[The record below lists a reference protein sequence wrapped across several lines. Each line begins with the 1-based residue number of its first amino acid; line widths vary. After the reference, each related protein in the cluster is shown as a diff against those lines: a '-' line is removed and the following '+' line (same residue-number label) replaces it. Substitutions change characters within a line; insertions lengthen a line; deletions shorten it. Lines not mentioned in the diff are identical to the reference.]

1 MTRKL
6 CCAVALATAVLFA
19 LSAGAGKIAD
29 EPARVMFFGVFH
41 FKDAGLD
48 VVQVEDVDIFSK
60 ENQAYLEGLTTRL
73 AGFSPTA
80 VLLEYNPDSEEEM
93 NARYRAYLEGQF
105 ELPANEVYQLGF
117 RIAKKA
123 GLERVHSFDHREVQW
138 EAQPMFDYAEA
149 HDSPEMKTM
158 KKEIATVEKEEA
170 EARRSLGLAQLLA
183 RENDPEREIRN
194 MDLYLATN
202 PIGAGDGW
210 AGANATSSWWE
221 RNFRMYAR
229 VQEHAKPGARVI
241 AIGGAGH
248 TAILK
253 RLLSIDRR
261 IEAEDPR
268 PYIEV
273 ATAQ

>member
-1 MTRKL
+1 MMRDFYFG
-6 CCAVALATAVLFA
+6 VALATGVLFA
-19 LSAGAGKIAD
+19 LVAGAGEIPD
-29 EPARVMFFGVFH
+29 DPARVMFFGVFH

-48 VVQVEDVDIFSK
+48 VVQVEDIDIFSE
-60 ENQAYLEGLTTRL
+60 ENQAYLERLTTRL
-73 AGFSPTA
+73 AGFEPTA
-80 VLLEYNPDSEEEM
+80 VLLEYNPESEEEM
-93 NARYRAYLEGQF
+93 NERYRAYLRGEF
-105 ELPANEVYQLGF
+105 DLPANEVYQVGF
-117 RIAKKA
+117 RIARKA

-138 EAQPMFDYAEA
+138 EAQPMFDYAKA

-158 KKEIATVEKEEA
+158 KKVIASVENEEA
-170 EARRSLGLAQLLA
+170 EARRSLSLAQLLA
-183 RENDPEREIRN
+183 RENDPEREVRN

-202 PIGAGDGW
+202 PIGAEDGW
-210 AGANATSSWWE
+210 VGANATSSWWE

-229 VQEHAKPGARVI
+229 VQQHAKPGARVI

-253 RLLSIDRR
+253 QLVTIDRR

-273 ATAQ
+273 TTAQ